1 MAAASQEQME
11 GTNLNSFGKA
21 CDFSTNGCEQ
31 SETDIRL
38 QELYSFGSDNVP
50 KVRKPY
56 TITKQREKWTDEEH
70 QRFLEALKLY
80 GRGWRRIQEHVGTKT
95 AVQIRSHAQKYFS
108 KVVRDSGGSDE
119 SSVKPIEIPPPR
131 PKRKPAHPYPRK
143 PVNVLEGTGAS
154 SQLERS
160 PSPNSSV
167 SEKENQSPTS
177 VLSALASDTFGSALS
192 EPCNA
197 CSSPT
202 SCTTDMHSISL
213 SPSAKETE
221 HGTSNS
227 SGEEKGNLSLV
238 QMSLSLLEN
247 FLSEVKKFELGS
259 KNTVCVEHDAA
270 EKTSSASIKLFG
282 MTVKIVD
289 SQKES
294 PPGAEIVLPVISNE
308 NHDNVDADKEKPAHT
323 LQRKQSDTELSLGMA
338 NSNEN
343 LWPSPASV
351 FQCTELQG
359 DNANYF
365 ATNSSIPWG
374 AYCQGVPFLYLTS
387 YDHTSAQNPMPCVEE
402 RFEEKEILN
411 ERSCTSSNVF
421 SVGDL
426 ENGERNLDVVDS
438 QCGQPSV
445 EGRSSFQKST
455 RGFVP
460 YKRCLGERD
469 VKSTVIVSEERERQ
483 RARFHVAIVSEVEQS
498 GVLLEALRGA
508 NKSQSE
514 CDLQDEHGSVP
525 CTFISGEK
533 APHCV
538 APPARLHIKLSL
550 ENDKRLMLTASKTTK
565 MAVPVEVGGAS
576 AALYGVSMDMG
587 LGCGVGN
594 RLFDAGLCPQKPK
607 YFAN

>member
-1 MAAASQEQME
+1 MFRGFFTDSKKKEPISMAAASKEQME

-21 CDFSTNGCEQ
+21 CDFGTNGCEQ
-31 SETDIRL
+31 SETDIRM

-108 KVVRDSGGSDE
+108 KVVREPGGINE
-119 SSVKPIEIPPPR
+119 SSLKPIEIPPPR

-143 PVNVLEGTGAS
+143 PVNVLEVTGAS

-202 SCTTDMHSISL
+202 SCTTEMHSISL

-259 KNTVCVEHDAA
+259 KNTVCAEHDAA
-270 EKTSSASIKLFG
+270 KKASSASIKLFG

-338 NSNEN
+338 NSNQN

-351 FQCTELQG
+351 FQCTEMQG

-365 ATNSSIPWG
+365 ATNSSIPWWTL
-374 AYCQGVPFLYLTS
+374 CQGVPFLYLTS
-387 YDHTSAQNPMPCVEE
+387 NDHTSAQKPIPCVEE

-426 ENGERNLDVVDS
+426 ENGERNLDVDS

-445 EGRSSFQKST
+445 EGTSSLQKST

-469 VKSTVIVSEERERQ
+469 VKSTVIISEERERQ
-483 RARFHVAIVSEVEQS
+483 RARVYS
-498 GVLLEALRGA
+498 
-508 NKSQSE
+508 
-514 CDLQDEHGSVP
+514 
-525 CTFISGEK
+525 
-533 APHCV
+533 
-538 APPARLHIKLSL
+538 
-550 ENDKRLMLTASKTTK
+550 
-565 MAVPVEVGGAS
+565 
-576 AALYGVSMDMG
+576 
-587 LGCGVGN
+587 
-594 RLFDAGLCPQKPK
+594 
-607 YFAN
+607 

>member
-21 CDFSTNGCEQ
+21 YDFSTNGCEQ

-80 GRGWRRIQEHVGTKT
+80 GRGWRRIQGKCK
-95 AVQIRSHAQKYFS
+95 ISNRILRFS
-108 KVVRDSGGSDE
+108 VIVKVVRESGGSDE
-119 SSVKPIEIPPPR
+119 SSLKPIEIPPPR

-160 PSPNSSV
+160 PSLNSSV

-259 KNTVCVEHDAA
+259 KNTVCDEHDAA
-270 EKTSSASIKLFG
+270 EKASSASIKLFG

-294 PPGAEIVLPVISNE
+294 PPDAEIVLPVISNE
-308 NHDNVDADKEKPAHT
+308 NHDNVDADKEKPAPT

-338 NSNEN
+338 NSNQN

-387 YDHTSAQNPMPCVEE
+387 NDHTSAQNPMPCVEE

-438 QCGQPSV
+438 QCGQHFV

-508 NKSQSE
+508 NKSHSE

-525 CTFISGEK
+525 CTFISGERYCQEEGATIFQYCQK
-533 APHCV
+533 EDTAI
-538 APPARLHIKLSL
+538 LKLRSFNL
-550 ENDKRLMLTASKTTK
+550 W
-565 MAVPVEVGGAS
+565 V
-576 AALYGVSMDMG
+576 
-587 LGCGVGN
+587 
-594 RLFDAGLCPQKPK
+594 FDAGLCPQKP
-607 YFAN
+607 

>member
-108 KVVRDSGGSDE
+108 KVVRESGGSDE
-119 SSVKPIEIPPPR
+119 SSLKPIEIPPPR

-167 SEKENQSPTS
+167 SEKENQSSTS

-247 FLSEVKKFELGS
+247 FLSEVKKFDLGS
-259 KNTVCVEHDAA
+259 KNTVCAEHDAA
-270 EKTSSASIKLFG
+270 EKASSASIKLFG

-294 PPGAEIVLPVISNE
+294 PPDAEIVLPVISNE
-308 NHDNVDADKEKPAHT
+308 NHDNVDADKEKPAPT
-323 LQRKQSDTELSLGMA
+323 LQWKQSDTELSLGMA
-338 NSNEN
+338 NSNQN

-351 FQCTELQG
+351 FQRTELQG
-359 DNANYF
+359 DDANYF

-445 EGRSSFQKST
+445 EGRSSFQKNT

-483 RARFHVAIVSEVEQS
+483 RARVCS
-498 GVLLEALRGA
+498 
-508 NKSQSE
+508 
-514 CDLQDEHGSVP
+514 
-525 CTFISGEK
+525 
-533 APHCV
+533 
-538 APPARLHIKLSL
+538 
-550 ENDKRLMLTASKTTK
+550 
-565 MAVPVEVGGAS
+565 
-576 AALYGVSMDMG
+576 
-587 LGCGVGN
+587 
-594 RLFDAGLCPQKPK
+594 
-607 YFAN
+607 